1 MNSVIADLGLILLLI
16 ILNGFFVAVEIA
28 YVSVRRTRLSELAD
42 EGDRRA
48 LRAQR
53 LLRDP
58 GRFLAV
64 IQVAITFLG
73 ALASAVAAVSIV
85 ELLSAPLSGI
95 SWIGDRAAPIAL
107 LLVTLLVS
115 VFSIVLGELIPKGFA
130 LANPDRIA
138 LVASGPISLFAK
150 VLSPLVGLLVL
161 LTKVI
166 SKPFGIDPTRTPEL
180 SAAEIRLIVE
190 QGSQQG
196 VLEAEEEQMIS
207 AVMSLSDSKLH
218 EVMVPRID
226 ISAIDEEATFDEAVE
241 VVLKEGHSRTPLYRE
256 SIDHVTGVLYAKD
269 LLRIIA
275 AGGPR
280 PRLRDIMRPAL
291 FVPESQSVDDLL
303 HELQRRKVHMAI
315 VLDEY
320 GGTAGLVTIE
330 DLLEEIVGEIQDE
343 FDEEEPMKVEIGPGE
358 VVLDGRADIDELTN
372 LIDPPLELED
382 DEEYDTLGGFVYHRI
397 GRVPVVGDSVTV
409 ARHEVLAALRHR
421 LSLFYF
427 AAVICAM
434 ILMDLHGAD
443 RNMMFWQDAIF
454 YVTLKIGSILIVVLG
469 LTVLRLRSRTRP
481 HELSLFRRAELSL
494 FHRPP
499 LLSLFLRRPASPPW
513 FRFASSLIDYRPTA
527 AGGDSFLSSIFVEV
541 DSGGGV
547 GGRLVRSCPPETDR
561 DTPGSPGGGD
571 PYSSPGEREGG
582 CNEGSTH
589 YTL

>member
-1 MNSVIADLGLILLLI
+1 MLGADILIILLLI
-16 ILNGFFVAVEIA
+16 LINGFFVGAEIA
-28 YVSVRRTRLSELAD
+28 FVSVRRTRLDELA
-42 EGDRRA
+42 EAGDRRA
-48 LRAQR
+48 KRALR
-53 LLRDP
+53 LIRDP

-85 ELLSAPLSGI
+85 AVVAEPLRGVPFLAPQA
-95 SWIGDRAAPIAL
+95 DTIAL

-115 VFSIVLGELIPKGFA
+115 IVSIVLGELIPKGLA

-138 LVASGPISLFAK
+138 MAVSAPIALFAK
-150 VLSPLVGLLVL
+150 IVSPLVAVLVL

-226 ISAIDEEATFDEAVE
+226 IVAIDQEATFDDAVE
-241 VVLKEGHSRTPLYRE
+241 LVLTEGHSRTPLFKE
-256 SIDHVTGVLYAKD
+256 SVDHIVGILYAKD

-303 HELQRRKVHMAI
+303 HELQRRRVHMAI

-343 FDEEEPMKVEIGPGE
+343 FDEEEPMKVLVRDGE
-358 VVLDGRADIDELTN
+358 AILDGRADIDQLGELVT
-372 LIDPPLELED
+372 PPVELED
-382 DEEYDTLGGFVYHRI
+382 DEEYDTVGGFVYHRI
-397 GRVPVVGDSVTV
+397 GRVPVVGDMVTV
-409 ARHEVLAALRHR
+409 GPFSITVKKVAGRRVGKVL
-421 LSLFYF
+421 
-427 AAVICAM
+427 VT
-434 ILMDLHGAD
+434 
-443 RNMMFWQDAIF
+443 WDASA
-454 YVTLKIGSILIVVLG
+454 K
-469 LTVLRLRSRTRP
+469 
-481 HELSLFRRAELSL
+481 
-494 FHRPP
+494 
-499 LLSLFLRRPASPPW
+499 
-513 FRFASSLIDYRPTA
+513 
-527 AGGDSFLSSIFVEV
+527 
-541 DSGGGV
+541 
-547 GGRLVRSCPPETDR
+547 TDES
-561 DTPGSPGGGD
+561 D
-571 PYSSPGEREGG
+571 
-582 CNEGSTH
+582 
-589 YTL
+589 

>member
-1 MNSVIADLGLILLLI
+1 MLADLGLILLLI
-16 ILNGFFVAVEIA
+16 LLNGLFVAAEIA
-28 YVSVRRTRLSELAD
+28 FVTVRRTRLDELAD

-48 LRAQR
+48 ARALR
-53 LLRDP
+53 LLKDP

-85 ELLSAPLSGI
+85 ELLATPLSGV
-95 SWIGDRAAPIAL
+95 SWIGERAGALAL
-107 LLVTLLVS
+107 LVVTLLVS
-115 VFSIVLGELIPKGFA
+115 IVSIVLGELIPKGFA

-138 LVASGPISLFAK
+138 LAASGPISLFAK
-150 VLSPLVGLLVL
+150 IVSPLVALLVL
-161 LTKVI
+161 LTKAI

-226 ISAIDEEATFDEAVE
+226 IVAIDQEATFDEAVE

-256 SIDHVTGVLYAKD
+256 SVDHIVGILYAKD
-269 LLRIIA
+269 LLRLIA

-303 HELQRRKVHMAI
+303 HELQRRKVHMAV

-358 VVLDGRADIDELTN
+358 VILDGRADIDDLTELV
-372 LIDPPLELED
+372 DPALELED

-397 GRVPVVGDSVTV
+397 GRVPVVGDAVVIEPFVITV
-409 ARHEVLAALRHR
+409 IKVSGRRVGKVRVRWTPISAA
-421 LSLFYF
+421 
-427 AAVICAM
+427 AAS
-434 ILMDLHGAD
+434 
-443 RNMMFWQDAIF
+443 N
-454 YVTLKIGSILIVVLG
+454 
-469 LTVLRLRSRTRP
+469 
-481 HELSLFRRAELSL
+481 
-494 FHRPP
+494 
-499 LLSLFLRRPASPPW
+499 
-513 FRFASSLIDYRPTA
+513 
-527 AGGDSFLSSIFVEV
+527 GD
-541 DSGGGV
+541 
-547 GGRLVRSCPPETDR
+547 
-561 DTPGSPGGGD
+561 
-571 PYSSPGEREGG
+571 EGK
-582 CNEGSTH
+582 
-589 YTL
+589 

>member
-1 MNSVIADLGLILLLI
+1 MLADLGLILLLI
-16 ILNGFFVAVEIA
+16 LLNGLFVAAEIA
-28 YVSVRRTRLSELAD
+28 FVTVRRTRLDELAD

-48 LRAQR
+48 ARALR
-53 LLRDP
+53 LLKDP

-85 ELLSAPLSGI
+85 ELLATPLSGV
-95 SWIGDRAAPIAL
+95 SWIGERAGVIAL
-107 LLVTLLVS
+107 LVVTLLVS
-115 VFSIVLGELIPKGFA
+115 VVSIVLGELIPKGFA

-150 VLSPLVGLLVL
+150 IVSPLVALLVL

-226 ISAIDEEATFDEAVE
+226 IVAIDQEATFDEAVE

-256 SIDHVTGVLYAKD
+256 SVDHIVGILYAKD
-269 LLRIIA
+269 LLRLIA
-275 AGGPR
+275 AGGTR

-303 HELQRRKVHMAI
+303 HELQRRKVHMAV

-358 VVLDGRADIDELTN
+358 VILDGRAAIDDLTELVE
-372 LIDPPLELED
+372 PALELED

-397 GRVPVVGDSVTV
+397 GRVPVVGDAVVIEPFLITV
-409 ARHEVLAALRHR
+409 IKVSGRRVGKVRVRWTPINAA
-421 LSLFYF
+421 
-427 AAVICAM
+427 AAP
-434 ILMDLHGAD
+434 
-443 RNMMFWQDAIF
+443 N
-454 YVTLKIGSILIVVLG
+454 
-469 LTVLRLRSRTRP
+469 
-481 HELSLFRRAELSL
+481 
-494 FHRPP
+494 
-499 LLSLFLRRPASPPW
+499 
-513 FRFASSLIDYRPTA
+513 
-527 AGGDSFLSSIFVEV
+527 GD
-541 DSGGGV
+541 
-547 GGRLVRSCPPETDR
+547 
-561 DTPGSPGGGD
+561 
-571 PYSSPGEREGG
+571 EGK
-582 CNEGSTH
+582 
-589 YTL
+589 

>member
-1 MNSVIADLGLILLLI
+1 MLADLGLILLLI
-16 ILNGFFVAVEIA
+16 LLNGFFVAAEIA
-28 YVSVRRTRLSELAD
+28 FVTVRRTRLDELAD

-48 LRAQR
+48 ARALR
-53 LLRDP
+53 LLKDP

-85 ELLSAPLSGI
+85 ELLATPLSGV
-95 SWIGDRAAPIAL
+95 SWIGERAGALAL
-107 LLVTLLVS
+107 LVVTLLVS
-115 VFSIVLGELIPKGFA
+115 IVSIVLGELIPKGFA

-138 LVASGPISLFAK
+138 LAASGPISLFAK
-150 VLSPLVGLLVL
+150 IVSPLVALLVL
-161 LTKVI
+161 LTKAI

-226 ISAIDEEATFDEAVE
+226 IVAIDQEASFDEAVE

-256 SIDHVTGVLYAKD
+256 SVDHIVGILYAKD
-269 LLRIIA
+269 LLRLIA

-303 HELQRRKVHMAI
+303 HELQRRKVHMAV

-358 VVLDGRADIDELTN
+358 VILDGRADIDDLTELVE
-372 LIDPPLELED
+372 PALELED

-397 GRVPVVGDSVTV
+397 GRVPVVGDAVVIEPFVITV
-409 ARHEVLAALRHR
+409 IKVSGRRVGKVRVRWTPSSAA
-421 LSLFYF
+421 
-427 AAVICAM
+427 
-434 ILMDLHGAD
+434 
-443 RNMMFWQDAIF
+443 
-454 YVTLKIGSILIVVLG
+454 T
-469 LTVLRLRSRTRP
+469 
-481 HELSLFRRAELSL
+481 
-494 FHRPP
+494 
-499 LLSLFLRRPASPPW
+499 
-513 FRFASSLIDYRPTA
+513 SS
-527 AGGDSFLSSIFVEV
+527 GD
-541 DSGGGV
+541 
-547 GGRLVRSCPPETDR
+547 
-561 DTPGSPGGGD
+561 
-571 PYSSPGEREGG
+571 EGK
-582 CNEGSTH
+582 
-589 YTL
+589 

>member
-1 MNSVIADLGLILLLI
+1 MLADLGLILLLI
-16 ILNGFFVAVEIA
+16 LLNGFFVAAEIA
-28 YVSVRRTRLSELAD
+28 FVTVRRTRLDELAD

-48 LRAQR
+48 ARALR
-53 LLRDP
+53 LLKDP

-85 ELLSAPLSGI
+85 ELLATPLSGV
-95 SWIGDRAAPIAL
+95 SWIGERAGALAL
-107 LLVTLLVS
+107 LVVTLLVS
-115 VFSIVLGELIPKGFA
+115 IVSIVLGELIPKGFA

-138 LVASGPISLFAK
+138 LAASGPISLFAK
-150 VLSPLVGLLVL
+150 IVSPLVALLVL
-161 LTKVI
+161 LTKAI

-226 ISAIDEEATFDEAVE
+226 IVAIDQEATFDEAVE

-256 SIDHVTGVLYAKD
+256 SVDHIVGILYAKD
-269 LLRIIA
+269 LLRLIA

-303 HELQRRKVHMAI
+303 HELQRRKVHMAV

-358 VVLDGRADIDELTN
+358 VILDGRADIDDLTELVE
-372 LIDPPLELED
+372 PALELED

-397 GRVPVVGDSVTV
+397 GRVPVVGDAVVIEPFVITV
-409 ARHEVLAALRHR
+409 IKVSGRRVGKVRVRWTPINAA
-421 LSLFYF
+421 
-427 AAVICAM
+427 AAS
-434 ILMDLHGAD
+434 
-443 RNMMFWQDAIF
+443 N
-454 YVTLKIGSILIVVLG
+454 
-469 LTVLRLRSRTRP
+469 
-481 HELSLFRRAELSL
+481 
-494 FHRPP
+494 
-499 LLSLFLRRPASPPW
+499 
-513 FRFASSLIDYRPTA
+513 
-527 AGGDSFLSSIFVEV
+527 GD
-541 DSGGGV
+541 
-547 GGRLVRSCPPETDR
+547 
-561 DTPGSPGGGD
+561 
-571 PYSSPGEREGG
+571 EGK
-582 CNEGSTH
+582 
-589 YTL
+589 

>member
-1 MNSVIADLGLILLLI
+1 MLGDLGLILLLI
-16 ILNGFFVAVEIA
+16 LLNGLFVAAEIA
-28 YVSVRRTRLSELAD
+28 FVTVRRTRLDELAD

-48 LRAQR
+48 ARALR
-53 LLRDP
+53 LLKDP

-85 ELLSAPLSGI
+85 ELLATPLSGV
-95 SWIGDRAAPIAL
+95 SWIGERAGALAL
-107 LLVTLLVS
+107 LIVTLLVS
-115 VFSIVLGELIPKGFA
+115 IVSIVLGELIPKGFA

-138 LVASGPISLFAK
+138 LAASGPISLFAK
-150 VLSPLVGLLVL
+150 IVSPLVALLVL
-161 LTKVI
+161 LTKAI

-226 ISAIDEEATFDEAVE
+226 IVAIDQEATFDEAVE

-256 SIDHVTGVLYAKD
+256 SVDHIVGILYAKD
-269 LLRIIA
+269 LLRLIA
-275 AGGPR
+275 AGGTR

-303 HELQRRKVHMAI
+303 HELQRRKVHMAV

-358 VVLDGRADIDELTN
+358 VILDGRADIDDLTELVE
-372 LIDPPLELED
+372 PALELED

-397 GRVPVVGDSVTV
+397 GRVPVVGDAVVIEPFLITV
-409 ARHEVLAALRHR
+409 IKVSGRRVGKVRVRWTPINAA
-421 LSLFYF
+421 
-427 AAVICAM
+427 AAP
-434 ILMDLHGAD
+434 
-443 RNMMFWQDAIF
+443 N
-454 YVTLKIGSILIVVLG
+454 
-469 LTVLRLRSRTRP
+469 
-481 HELSLFRRAELSL
+481 
-494 FHRPP
+494 
-499 LLSLFLRRPASPPW
+499 
-513 FRFASSLIDYRPTA
+513 
-527 AGGDSFLSSIFVEV
+527 GD
-541 DSGGGV
+541 
-547 GGRLVRSCPPETDR
+547 
-561 DTPGSPGGGD
+561 
-571 PYSSPGEREGG
+571 EGK
-582 CNEGSTH
+582 
-589 YTL
+589 

>member
-1 MNSVIADLGLILLLI
+1 MIADLGLILLLI
-16 ILNGFFVAVEIA
+16 LLNGLFVAAEIA
-28 YVSVRRTRLSELAD
+28 FVTVRRTRLDELAD

-48 LRAQR
+48 ARALR
-53 LLRDP
+53 LLKDP

-85 ELLSAPLSGI
+85 ELLATPLSGV
-95 SWIGDRAAPIAL
+95 SWIGERAGVIAL
-107 LLVTLLVS
+107 LVVTLLVS
-115 VFSIVLGELIPKGFA
+115 VVSIVLGELIPKGFA

-150 VLSPLVGLLVL
+150 IVSPLVALLVL

-226 ISAIDEEATFDEAVE
+226 IVAIDQEATFDEAVE

-256 SIDHVTGVLYAKD
+256 SVDHIVGILYAKD
-269 LLRIIA
+269 LLRLIA
-275 AGGPR
+275 AGGTR

-303 HELQRRKVHMAI
+303 HELQRRKVHMAV

-358 VVLDGRADIDELTN
+358 VILDGRAAIDDLTELVE
-372 LIDPPLELED
+372 PALELED

-397 GRVPVVGDSVTV
+397 GRVPVVGDAVVIEPFVITV
-409 ARHEVLAALRHR
+409 IKV
-421 LSLFYF
+421 S
-427 AAVICAM
+427 
-434 ILMDLHGAD
+434 G
-443 RNMMFWQDAIF
+443 
-454 YVTLKIGSILIVVLG
+454 
-469 LTVLRLRSRTRP
+469 
-481 HELSLFRRAELSL
+481 RR
-494 FHRPP
+494 
-499 LLSLFLRRPASPPW
+499 
-513 FRFASSLIDYRPTA
+513 
-527 AGGDSFLSSIFVEV
+527 
-541 DSGGGV
+541 V
-547 GGRLVRSCPPETDR
+547 G
-561 DTPGSPGGGD
+561 
-571 PYSSPGEREGG
+571 
-582 CNEGSTH
+582 
-589 YTL
+589 

>member
-1 MNSVIADLGLILLLI
+1 MLGTDILIILLLI
-16 ILNGFFVAVEIA
+16 LINGFFVGAEIA
-28 YVSVRRTRLSELAD
+28 FVSVRRTRLDELA
-42 EGDRRA
+42 EAGDRRA
-48 LRAQR
+48 KRAQR
-53 LLRDP
+53 LMRDP

-85 ELLSAPLSGI
+85 TVVAEPLRGI
-95 SWIGDRAAPIAL
+95 ALIADQADTIAL
-107 LLVTLLVS
+107 LLVTFIVS
-115 VFSIVLGELIPKGFA
+115 VVSIVLGELIPKGFA

-138 LVASGPISLFAK
+138 LAVSGPITLFAK
-150 VLSPLVGLLVL
+150 VVSPLVAVLVL

-226 ISAIDEEATFDEAVE
+226 IVAIDQEASFDDAVTL
-241 VVLKEGHSRTPLYRE
+241 VLTEGHSRTPLYKE
-256 SIDHVTGVLYAKD
+256 SVDHIVGILYAKD

-303 HELQRRKVHMAI
+303 HELQRRRVHMAI

-343 FDEEEPMKVEIGPGE
+343 FDEEEPMKVMVRDGE
-358 VVLDGRADIDELTN
+358 AILDGRADIDLLGELVN
-372 LIDPPLELED
+372 PPLELED
-382 DEEYDTLGGFVYHRI
+382 DEEYDTVGGFVYHRI
-397 GRVPVVGDSVTV
+397 GRVPVVGDTV
-409 ARHEVLAALRHR
+409 AVDPFAITVIKVTGRRVGKVRVIWDAGAAKP
-421 LSLFYF
+421 
-427 AAVICAM
+427 V
-434 ILMDLHGAD
+434 AD
-443 RNMMFWQDAIF
+443 
-454 YVTLKIGSILIVVLG
+454 
-469 LTVLRLRSRTRP
+469 
-481 HELSLFRRAELSL
+481 
-494 FHRPP
+494 
-499 LLSLFLRRPASPPW
+499 
-513 FRFASSLIDYRPTA
+513 
-527 AGGDSFLSSIFVEV
+527 
-541 DSGGGV
+541 
-547 GGRLVRSCPPETDR
+547 
-561 DTPGSPGGGD
+561 
-571 PYSSPGEREGG
+571 
-582 CNEGSTH
+582 
-589 YTL
+589 

>member
-1 MNSVIADLGLILLLI
+1 MLGTDILIILLLI
-16 ILNGFFVAVEIA
+16 LINGFFVGAEIA
-28 YVSVRRTRLSELAD
+28 FVSVRRTRLDELA
-42 EGDRRA
+42 EAGDRRA
-48 LRAQR
+48 KRAQK
-53 LLRDP
+53 LMRDP

-85 ELLSAPLSGI
+85 TVVAEPLRGVAFLA
-95 SWIGDRAAPIAL
+95 DQADTIAL
-107 LLVTLLVS
+107 LLVTFIVS
-115 VFSIVLGELIPKGFA
+115 VVSIVLGELIPKGFA

-138 LVASGPISLFAK
+138 LAVSGPITLFAK
-150 VLSPLVGLLVL
+150 VVSPLVAVLVL

-226 ISAIDEEATFDEAVE
+226 IVAIDQEASFDDAVTL
-241 VVLKEGHSRTPLYRE
+241 VLTEGHSRTPLYKE
-256 SIDHVTGVLYAKD
+256 SVDHIVGILYAKD

-303 HELQRRKVHMAI
+303 HELQRRRVHMAI

-343 FDEEEPMKVEIGPGE
+343 FDEEEPMKVMVRDGE
-358 VVLDGRADIDELTN
+358 AILDGRADIDLLGELVN
-372 LIDPPLELED
+372 PPLELED
-382 DEEYDTLGGFVYHRI
+382 DEEYDTVGGFVYHRI
-397 GRVPVVGDSVTV
+397 GRVPVVGDTV
-409 ARHEVLAALRHR
+409 AVDPFAITVIKVTGRRVGKVRVIWDAGAAKP
-421 LSLFYF
+421 
-427 AAVICAM
+427 V
-434 ILMDLHGAD
+434 AD
-443 RNMMFWQDAIF
+443 
-454 YVTLKIGSILIVVLG
+454 
-469 LTVLRLRSRTRP
+469 
-481 HELSLFRRAELSL
+481 
-494 FHRPP
+494 
-499 LLSLFLRRPASPPW
+499 
-513 FRFASSLIDYRPTA
+513 
-527 AGGDSFLSSIFVEV
+527 
-541 DSGGGV
+541 
-547 GGRLVRSCPPETDR
+547 
-561 DTPGSPGGGD
+561 
-571 PYSSPGEREGG
+571 
-582 CNEGSTH
+582 
-589 YTL
+589 

>member
-1 MNSVIADLGLILLLI
+1 MLADLGLILLLI
-16 ILNGFFVAVEIA
+16 LLNGFFVAAEIA
-28 YVSVRRTRLSELAD
+28 FVTVRRTRLDELAD

-48 LRAQR
+48 ARALR
-53 LLRDP
+53 LLKDP

-85 ELLSAPLSGI
+85 ELLATPLSGV
-95 SWIGDRAAPIAL
+95 SWIGERAGALAL
-107 LLVTLLVS
+107 LVVTLLVS
-115 VFSIVLGELIPKGFA
+115 IVSIVLGELIPKGFA

-138 LVASGPISLFAK
+138 LAASGPISLFAK
-150 VLSPLVGLLVL
+150 IVSPLVALLVL
-161 LTKVI
+161 LTKAI

-226 ISAIDEEATFDEAVE
+226 IVAIDQEATFDEAVE

-256 SIDHVTGVLYAKD
+256 SVDHIVGILYAKD
-269 LLRIIA
+269 LLRLIA

-303 HELQRRKVHMAI
+303 HELQRRKVHMAV

-358 VVLDGRADIDELTN
+358 VILDGRADIDDLTELVE
-372 LIDPPLELED
+372 PALELED

-397 GRVPVVGDSVTV
+397 GRVPVVGDAVVIEPFVITV
-409 ARHEVLAALRHR
+409 IKV
-421 LSLFYF
+421 S
-427 AAVICAM
+427 
-434 ILMDLHGAD
+434 G
-443 RNMMFWQDAIF
+443 
-454 YVTLKIGSILIVVLG
+454 
-469 LTVLRLRSRTRP
+469 
-481 HELSLFRRAELSL
+481 RRVGKV
-494 FHRPP
+494 RVRWTP
-499 LLSLFLRRPASPPW
+499 
-513 FRFASSLIDYRPTA
+513 SSA
-527 AGGDSFLSSIFVEV
+527 
-541 DSGGGV
+541 
-547 GGRLVRSCPPETDR
+547 
-561 DTPGSPGGGD
+561 
-571 PYSSPGEREGG
+571 
-582 CNEGSTH
+582 
-589 YTL
+589 

>member
-1 MNSVIADLGLILLLI
+1 MLADLGLILLLI
-16 ILNGFFVAVEIA
+16 LLNGLFVAAEIA
-28 YVSVRRTRLSELAD
+28 FVTVRRTRLDELAD

-48 LRAQR
+48 ARALR
-53 LLRDP
+53 LLKDP

-85 ELLSAPLSGI
+85 ELLATPLSGV
-95 SWIGDRAAPIAL
+95 SWIGERAGALAL
-107 LLVTLLVS
+107 LVVTLLVS
-115 VFSIVLGELIPKGFA
+115 IVSIVLGELIPKGFA

-138 LVASGPISLFAK
+138 LAASGPISLFAK
-150 VLSPLVGLLVL
+150 IVSPLVALLVL

-226 ISAIDEEATFDEAVE
+226 IVAIDQEATFDEAVE

-256 SIDHVTGVLYAKD
+256 SVDHIVGILYAKD
-269 LLRIIA
+269 LLRLIA
-275 AGGPR
+275 AGGTR

-303 HELQRRKVHMAI
+303 HELQRRKVHMAV

-358 VVLDGRADIDELTN
+358 VILDGRAAIDDLTELVE
-372 LIDPPLELED
+372 PALELED

-397 GRVPVVGDSVTV
+397 GRVPVVGDAVVIEPFVITV
-409 ARHEVLAALRHR
+409 IKVSGRRVGKVRVRWTPINAA
-421 LSLFYF
+421 
-427 AAVICAM
+427 A
-434 ILMDLHGAD
+434 
-443 RNMMFWQDAIF
+443 
-454 YVTLKIGSILIVVLG
+454 
-469 LTVLRLRSRTRP
+469 
-481 HELSLFRRAELSL
+481 
-494 FHRPP
+494 
-499 LLSLFLRRPASPPW
+499 
-513 FRFASSLIDYRPTA
+513 ASS
-527 AGGDSFLSSIFVEV
+527 GD
-541 DSGGGV
+541 
-547 GGRLVRSCPPETDR
+547 
-561 DTPGSPGGGD
+561 
-571 PYSSPGEREGG
+571 EGK
-582 CNEGSTH
+582 
-589 YTL
+589 

>member
-1 MNSVIADLGLILLLI
+1 MLGADILIILLLI
-16 ILNGFFVAVEIA
+16 LINGFFVGAEIA
-28 YVSVRRTRLSELAD
+28 FVSVRRTRLDELA
-42 EGDRRA
+42 EAGDRRA
-48 LRAQR
+48 KRALR
-53 LLRDP
+53 LIRDP

-85 ELLSAPLSGI
+85 AVVAEPLRGVPFLAPQ
-95 SWIGDRAAPIAL
+95 AETIAL

-115 VFSIVLGELIPKGFA
+115 IVSIVLGELIPKGLA

-138 LVASGPISLFAK
+138 MAVSAPIALFAK
-150 VLSPLVGLLVL
+150 IVSPLVAVLVL

-226 ISAIDEEATFDEAVE
+226 IVAIDQEATFDDAVE
-241 VVLKEGHSRTPLYRE
+241 LVLTEGHSRTPLFKE
-256 SIDHVTGVLYAKD
+256 SVDHIVGILYAKD

-303 HELQRRKVHMAI
+303 HELQRRRVHMAI

-343 FDEEEPMKVEIGPGE
+343 FDEEEPMKVLVRDGE
-358 VVLDGRADIDELTN
+358 AILDGRADIDQLGELVT
-372 LIDPPLELED
+372 PPVELED
-382 DEEYDTLGGFVYHRI
+382 DEEYDTVGGFVYHRI
-397 GRVPVVGDSVTV
+397 GRVPVVGDMVTV
-409 ARHEVLAALRHR
+409 GPFSITVKKVAGRRVGKVL
-421 LSLFYF
+421 
-427 AAVICAM
+427 VT
-434 ILMDLHGAD
+434 
-443 RNMMFWQDAIF
+443 WDASA
-454 YVTLKIGSILIVVLG
+454 K
-469 LTVLRLRSRTRP
+469 
-481 HELSLFRRAELSL
+481 
-494 FHRPP
+494 
-499 LLSLFLRRPASPPW
+499 
-513 FRFASSLIDYRPTA
+513 
-527 AGGDSFLSSIFVEV
+527 
-541 DSGGGV
+541 
-547 GGRLVRSCPPETDR
+547 TDES
-561 DTPGSPGGGD
+561 D
-571 PYSSPGEREGG
+571 
-582 CNEGSTH
+582 
-589 YTL
+589 